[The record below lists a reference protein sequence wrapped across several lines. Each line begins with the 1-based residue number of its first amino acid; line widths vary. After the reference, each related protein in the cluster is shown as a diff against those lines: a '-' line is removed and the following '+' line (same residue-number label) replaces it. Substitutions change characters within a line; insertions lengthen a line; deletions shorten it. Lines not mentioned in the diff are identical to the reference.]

1 MDFRGWLD
9 TLFILLALAWLC
21 CQLGYSA
28 EPQGNTCLM
37 KLTFCYLHIAPY
49 HRAQLAALGRSG
61 ISVSVIHYG
70 DFREMAFR
78 NEFLSQHYFEEILI
92 SEPEGEWSKLYRSI
106 EKTMPDAVLVPGWGH
121 AYALAALRWTVRNQV
136 PCIVISDSQEY
147 DRPRRRV
154 VEIVKRKVVGLFS
167 AAFVAGQKSREY
179 VIKLGMP
186 SENIMPGCD
195 VVDNDHFLQGALAAV
210 ENEDAVRDT
219 LRLPQHYFLAV
230 NRLIPEKNVASI
242 IRAYATYCAKGA
254 PGNWDLV
261 ILGDGPLHDELNEL
275 AADLRIKDRV
285 LFKGTHLYHEMPSF
299 YGLASAFILASFQEP
314 WGLVVNEA
322 MCAGI
327 PALVSELC
335 GSSEI
340 VTDGENGFR
349 FDPYDIEGLAELMIQ
364 VASGRWDIFVMGQK
378 SRAII
383 AEWSLERYL
392 TNLRAVVDIARSV
405 PLPNMNI
412 FDSILLNSA
421 IKWLSKR
428 Q

>member
-1 MDFRGWLD
+1 
-9 TLFILLALAWLC
+9 
-21 CQLGYSA
+21 
-28 EPQGNTCLM
+28 M

-136 PCIVISDSQEY
+136 PCIVISDSQEC

-186 SENIMPGCD
+186 SEIIMPGCD
-195 VVDNDHFLQGALAAV
+195 IVDNDHFLQGALAAA

-219 LRLPQHYFLAV
+219 LRLPKRYFLV
-230 NRLIPEKNVASI
+230 VSRLSPEKNISSI
-242 IRAYATYCAKGA
+242 IKAYAKYCAKGA
-254 PGNWDLV
+254 PGKWYLV
-261 ILGDGPLHDELNEL
+261 IVGAGPLHNELNEL
-275 AADLRIKDRV
+275 AAELKIKDRV
-285 LFKGTHLYHEMPSF
+285 LFKGAHSYHEMPSF
-299 YGLASAFILASFQEP
+299 YGLASAFILASFEEP

-322 MCAGI
+322 MSAGLPVI
-327 PALVSELC
+327 VSQLC
-335 GSSEI
+335 GSSELLA
-340 VTDGENGFR
+340 DAENGFR
-349 FDPYDIEGLAELMIQ
+349 FDPYDIEGLAEIMVE
-364 VASGRWDIFVMGQK
+364 VASGRLDIFAMGQK
-378 SRAII
+378 SRVII
-383 AEWSLERYL
+383 AEWSLEKYV

-412 FDSILLNSA
+412 FDSILLNSV
-421 IKWLSKR
+421 IKCLPKW